1 MCALWEETP
10 STFRVKATRASRSTA
25 TFLCNERLV
34 AGRQFQSRWLRLVP
48 IMEIT
53 CSSWPPMPAI
63 GLLRSV
69 ATELGDM
76 VAVE

>member
-1 MCALWEETP
+1 MI
-10 STFRVKATRASRSTA
+10 V
-25 TFLCNERLV
+25 TFLCNERLI
-34 AGRQFQSRWLRLVP
+34 AGQQFQSRWAPARTHYGDHMFVP
-48 IMEIT
+48 A
-53 CSSWPPMPAI
+53 PMPAI